1 MQKLTLS
8 LLPHEYAVCRL
19 DPNGHIPSWALLGD
33 DFVSLTRTSKELSVV
48 CMQENVPLADTQA
61 ERGWYCLRAN
71 GPFDFS
77 VAGIHASLAIPLAE
91 ADISVLS
98 IATYDT
104 DHLLIKDQDLER
116 TIETLTKAGHTIL
129 R

>member
-8 LLPHEYAVCRL
+8 LLPHQYAVCRL
-19 DPNGHIPSWALLGD
+19 DPNGHIPSWTLIGD
-33 DFVSLTRTSKELSVV
+33 DFVSLTRTSSELSVV
-48 CMQENVPLADTQA
+48 CIQENVPLEGTQA
-61 ERGWYCLRAN
+61 ERGWCCLKVN

-77 VAGIHASLAIPLAE
+77 VAGIHASLAIPLAD
-91 ADISVLS
+91 ADISALS

-104 DHLLIKDQDLER
+104 DHLLIKEQDLER
-116 TIETLTKAGHTIL
+116 TIETLTQAGHTIL

>member
-8 LLPHEYAVCRL
+8 LLPHQYAVCRL
-19 DPNGHIPSWALLGD
+19 DPNGHIPPWALLGD
-33 DFVSLTRTSKELSVV
+33 DFVSLTRTSSELSVV
-48 CMQENVPLADTQA
+48 CMQENVPLEDTLTV
-61 ERGWYCLRAN
+61 RGWCCLKAK

-91 ADISVLS
+91 ADISALS

-104 DHLLIKDQDLER
+104 DHLLVKEEDLER
-116 TIETLTKAGHTIL
+116 TIETLTKAGHIVL

>member
-8 LLPHEYAVCRL
+8 LLPHQYAVCRL
-19 DPNGHIPSWALLGD
+19 DPDGHIPPWALLGD
-33 DFVSLTRTSKELSVV
+33 DFVSLTRTSSELSVV
-48 CMQENVPLADTQA
+48 CMQENVPLEAT
-61 ERGWYCLRAN
+61 ETVRGWHCLKAN

-98 IATYDT
+98 IATFET
-104 DHLLIKDQDLER
+104 DHLLVQEQDLER
-116 TIETLTKAGHTIL
+116 AIETLTKAGHTIL

>member
-8 LLPHEYAVCRL
+8 LLPHQYAVCHL

-33 DFVSLTRTSKELSVV
+33 DFVSLTRTSSELSVV
-48 CMQENVPLADTQA
+48 CMQENVPLEDVEA
-61 ERGWYCLRAN
+61 ERGWCCLKAN

-77 VAGIHASLAIPLAE
+77 VAGIHASLAIPLAD
-91 ADISVLS
+91 ADISALS
-98 IATYDT
+98 IATFET
-104 DHLLIKDQDLER
+104 DHLLVKEQDLER